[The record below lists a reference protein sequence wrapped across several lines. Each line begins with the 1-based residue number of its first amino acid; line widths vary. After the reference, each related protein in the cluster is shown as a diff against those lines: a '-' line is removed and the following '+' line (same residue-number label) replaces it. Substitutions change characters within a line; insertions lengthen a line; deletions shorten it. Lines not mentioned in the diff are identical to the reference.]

1 MRLESAHMD
10 KKLQL
15 IQHLYEEADG
25 ETRLNE
31 LLEDPEL
38 KQEYQ
43 ALSEAKFWLDHSK
56 REKPS
61 SDSLQAVLALAMN
74 PEEVASPEA
83 TSSTRSNKSSSRRA
97 DRDAVPRQRSF
108 RKRAFGITTFVM
120 ATMITA
126 FVGYQ
131 LLTGNNS
138 LIAPQSQDQ
147 FTQEKSSAPQ
157 AELADDAV
165 VTDSD
170 EARLR
175 SNEAREEGSRLLEA
189 QGLVQ
194 EAPSVASLQPAS
206 VDTSMPDWDKVD
218 DIMLYKQ
225 RIDMLLEQNQDIAW
239 DETAVPLESLNTARP
254 ADSQLRQA
262 GSRANNN

>member
-1 MRLESAHMD
+1 MD

-61 SDSLQAVLALAMN
+61 SESLQAVLGLAMN
-74 PEEVASPEA
+74 PEGIATPEA
-83 TSSTRSNKSSSRRA
+83 ASSSRSKKPSSRRA

-120 ATMITA
+120 ATVITA

-131 LLTGNNS
+131 LFTENS
-138 LIAPQSQDQ
+138 SLLAPQAQDQ
-147 FTQEKSSAPQ
+147 ITQEKLSAPQ
-157 AELADDAV
+157 AELADDAAF
-165 VTDSD
+165 SAGI
-170 EARLR
+170 EAGQP
-175 SNEAREEGSRLLEA
+175 STEAREEVGRLLEA
-189 QGLVQ
+189 QSLDQ

-239 DETAVPLESLNTARP
+239 DETAVPLESLSTTRP
-254 ADSQLRQA
+254 SDSQLRQA

>member
-1 MRLESAHMD
+1 MD

-61 SDSLQAVLALAMN
+61 ADSLQAVLALAMN
-74 PEEVASPEA
+74 HEAASPEA
-83 TSSTRSNKSSSRRA
+83 DSSTRSNKSSSRRA
-97 DRDAVPRQRSF
+97 DRGAVPRQRSF
-108 RKRAFGITTFVM
+108 RKRAFGITTLVM
-120 ATMITA
+120 ATVLTA

-131 LLTGNNS
+131 LFTGNNS
-138 LIAPQSQDQ
+138 LMAPQAQDQ
-147 FTQEKSSAPQ
+147 FTQEKLSAPQ

-165 VTDSD
+165 VTDGI
-170 EARLR
+170 EARQR
-175 SNEAREEGSRLLEA
+175 SNEAREEASRLLEA
-189 QGLVQ
+189 QGLAQ

-254 ADSQLRQA
+254 VDSQLRQA

>member
-61 SDSLQAVLALAMN
+61 SESLQAVLALAMHSDEATPHN
-74 PEEVASPEA
+74 AASP
-83 TSSTRSNKSSSRRA
+83 SRSNKSSSRRT
-97 DRDAVPRQRSF
+97 DREAVPRQRSF

-131 LLTGNNS
+131 LFTGNNS
-138 LIAPQSQDQ
+138 LLAPQAQDQ
-147 FTQEKSSAPQ
+147 FIQEKSSAPQ
-157 AELADDAV
+157 AELTDDASFADGV
-165 VTDSD
+165 
-170 EARLR
+170 EARQR
-175 SNEAREEGSRLLEA
+175 SNEVREEASGLLEA
-189 QGLVQ
+189 QRLDQ

-206 VDTSMPDWDKVD
+206 VDTSMPDWDKVG

-239 DETAVPLESLNTARP
+239 DETAVPLESLSTTRP
-254 ADSQLRQA
+254 ANSQLRQA
-262 GSRANNN
+262 GSPANNN

>member
-1 MRLESAHMD
+1 MD

-15 IQHLYEEADG
+15 IRHLYDEADE

-61 SDSLQAVLALAMN
+61 SDTLQAVLAMAMN
-74 PEEVASPEA
+74 PDSAHAPATEAPSHASK
-83 TSSTRSNKSSSRRA
+83 TTSRRP
-97 DRDAVPRQRSF
+97 DRGAVPRQRSS
-108 RKRAFGITTFVM
+108 RKRSFGITAFVM

-131 LLTGNNS
+131 WFAGNNA
-138 LIAPQSQDQ
+138 LLDA
-147 FTQEKSSAPQ
+147 TGPQ
-157 AELADDAV
+157 AMKQESVAAPNAEMEMADDAGFAAQEL
-165 VTDSD
+165 TSQ
-170 EARLR
+170 EARQDADLIMDAQR
-175 SNEAREEGSRLLEA
+175 ANQALSEAALA
-189 QGLVQ
+189 PGLANIQ
-194 EAPSVASLQPAS
+194 AAS
-206 VDTSMPDWDKVD
+206 VDTMPDWDKVD
-218 DIMLYKQ
+218 DIMIYKQ

-239 DETAVPLESLNTARP
+239 DETAVPIESLQTTRP
-254 ADSQLRQA
+254 NDQRLRQA
-262 GSRANNN
+262 GSRASNN